1 LFIFQTSSKR
11 FEMRVNSLIILL
23 LVVLLLFCL
32 TLTEAKSKSV
42 DPEGWS
48 VTGNVGGNTRG
59 GGVNWNVG
67 ATYSWD
73 DSEQRYRYNGP
84 DISRRSKWRTWT
96 QSEEEPADP
105 EGWSVGAN
113 VGGNT
118 RGGGINW
125 SVGATYSWDDSEQRY
140 RYNGPDISRRLKW
153 RPSALSEEEPA
164 DPEGWSV
171 TGNVGG
177 NTRGGGVNWNVGAT
191 YSWDDSEQ
199 RYRYGDKRDYGIQ
212 KGPVYQTRPYFP
224 GRKGA
229 VFPRV
234 MSDSK
239 NKFNPGYIQP
249 VRW

>member
-1 LFIFQTSSKR
+1 VELGLYLWNHLRLTSRCYQARNQGFLIRSSTICQTEKIMQMHG
-11 FEMRVNSLIILL
+11 MR
-23 LVVLLLFCL
+23 
-32 TLTEAKSKSV
+32 A
-42 DPEGWS
+42 P
-48 VTGNVGGNTRG
+48 RG
-59 GGVNWNVG
+59 GY
-67 ATYSWD
+67 T
-73 DSEQRYRYNGP
+73 
-84 DISRRSKWRTWT
+84 RSDTAAWT

>member
-42 DPEGWS
+42 
-48 VTGNVGGNTRG
+48 
-59 GGVNWNVG
+59 
-67 ATYSWD
+67 
-73 DSEQRYRYNGP
+73 
-84 DISRRSKWRTWT
+84 
-96 QSEEEPADP
+96 
-105 EGWSVGAN
+105 
-113 VGGNT
+113 
-118 RGGGINW
+118 
-125 SVGATYSWDDSEQRY
+125 
-140 RYNGPDISRRLKW
+140 
-153 RPSALSEEEPA
+153 